1 MTLIDVYAKIK
12 LNLIINLLKINMIDL
27 DLAQSDPF
35 TNLKVTLLLE
45 SLTSGEVAA
54 SVREFPDCQVKA
66 ETREAAIAQIQ
77 ASFLERL
84 KNIEAISWNVP
95 IQTSEPSWMKFAGVF
110 KDDADFA
117 AIMESIRAERTS
129 EDDSEVDPSY
139 YL

>member
-1 MTLIDVYAKIK
+1 MRLIDVYATIK
-12 LNLIINLLKINMIDL
+12 LNLIINLSKMNTIDL

-66 ETREAAIAQIQ
+66 KTREAAIAQIQ

>member
-1 MTLIDVYAKIK
+1 MTVIDVYAKIK
-12 LNLIINLLKINMIDL
+12 LSLIINISKINMIDL

-77 ASFLERL
+77 ASFLKRL

-117 AIMESIRAERTS
+117 AIMESIRAERIS

>member
-1 MTLIDVYAKIK
+1 MNT
-12 LNLIINLLKINMIDL
+12 IDL
-27 DLAQSDPF
+27 QLTQSDPF

-77 ASFLERL
+77 ATFLERL
-84 KNIEAISWNVP
+84 KNMEAISWNVL
-95 IQTSEPSWMKFAGVF
+95 IQASEPTWMKFAGVF
-110 KDDADFA
+110 KDDADFV
-117 AIMESIRAERTS
+117 AIMESISTERNS
-129 EDDSEVDPSY
+129 DDDSEIDASY